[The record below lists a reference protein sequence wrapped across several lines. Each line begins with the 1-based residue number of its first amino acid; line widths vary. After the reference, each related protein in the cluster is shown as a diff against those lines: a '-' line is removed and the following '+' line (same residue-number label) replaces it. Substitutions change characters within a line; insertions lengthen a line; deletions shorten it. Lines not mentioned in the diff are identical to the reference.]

1 MTDADLMEASLIA
14 ADGRE
19 GDMRAALFERF
30 FAVYPERRAIFV
42 HVDATAVRMTDEA
55 LQWMLGLASGAGWVW
70 GQVAELVYQHRNYG
84 QLAQAEYDLFV
95 DLTVEELGRVADDS
109 WTPECAAAWT
119 RAAADLKRMVGRAI
133 AEWTASPLPY
143 P

>member
-1 MTDADLMEASLIA
+1 
-14 ADGRE
+14 
-19 GDMRAALFERF
+19 
-30 FAVYPERRAIFV
+30 
-42 HVDATAVRMTDEA
+42 MTDEA

-95 DLTVEELGRVADDS
+95 DLTVEGMGRVAGDS

-119 RAAADLKRMVGRAI
+119 RAAADLKRMVARAI